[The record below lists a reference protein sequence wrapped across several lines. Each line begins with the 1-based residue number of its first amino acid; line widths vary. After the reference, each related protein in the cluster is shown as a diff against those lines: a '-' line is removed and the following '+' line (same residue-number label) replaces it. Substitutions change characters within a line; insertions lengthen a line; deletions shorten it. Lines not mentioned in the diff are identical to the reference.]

1 MFVCNFKLNKN
12 FLSKLFLFIIFAI
25 VIIILGI
32 TIYRLCN
39 FSTLDTVKD
48 EIKHENVQVLTANN
62 YTNVLKTVHDNL
74 DEYIGKRISFTG
86 YVYRVYDLK
95 QTEFVLAR
103 NMVISSDYQT
113 LVVGFLCNYENAL
126 NYSDDTWVNITG
138 KITKGNYHGEIPII
152 QIENIEIAE
161 KPNDEYVYPPDDS
174 FVPTNAII

>member
-12 FLSKLFLFIIFAI
+12 FLSKIFLFIIFAI
-25 VIIILGI
+25 AFIILGI

-39 FSTLDTVKD
+39 FETLDTIKD
-48 EIKHENVQVLTANN
+48 EIKHENVQVLTASN

-74 DEYIGKRISFTG
+74 DKYVGERISFTG

-103 NMVISSDYQT
+103 NMIISSDYQT

-126 NYSDDTWVNITG
+126 NYSDNTWVTITG
-138 KITKGNYHGEIPII
+138 KITKGDYHGEIPVI
-152 QIENIEIAE
+152 QIEKIENTE

-174 FVPTNAII
+174 FVPTSNIL

>member
-12 FLSKLFLFIIFAI
+12 FMFKLFLVVIFIIAF
-25 VIIILGI
+25 VILGI
-32 TIYRLCN
+32 TLYRLCN
-39 FSTLDTVKD
+39 FQTLDTVQDK
-48 EIKHENVQVLTANN
+48 IKYENSQLLTANN

-74 DEYIGKRISFTG
+74 DDYIGQRISFTG

-103 NMVISSDYQT
+103 NMIISSDRQT

-126 NYSDDTWVNITG
+126 NYSDDTWVTVTG
-138 KITKGNYHGEIPII
+138 KITKGDYHGEIPV
-152 QIENIEIAE
+152 IEIEKIEKAQ

-174 FVPTNAII
+174 FVPTSTIL